1 MNCPKCGNPLRMS
14 KKSPGYALCDT
25 CRKKFRLPDSAPKQE
40 KNEDEEEHYPKYA
53 NIPPKHVREK
63 REREMRRAYDE
74 LLAIGEEE
82 RRSRFSFSGRKNRFS
97 PFSNPSRRVIIF
109 LLLCQRM
116 HSLT

>member
-25 CRKKFRLPDSAPKQE
+25 CRKKFRLPDSA
-40 KNEDEEEHYPKYA
+40 HYPKYA

-82 RRSRFSFSGRKNRFS
+82 RRSRFSFFRKKK
-97 PFSNPSRRVIIF
+97 
-109 LLLCQRM
+109 
-116 HSLT
+116 

>member
-40 KNEDEEEHYPKYA
+40 KNEEEEEHYPKYA
-53 NIPPKHVREK
+53 HIPPKHVREK

-82 RRSRFSFSGRKNRFS
+82 RRSRFSFFRKKK
-97 PFSNPSRRVIIF
+97 
-109 LLLCQRM
+109 
-116 HSLT
+116 